1 MPNLHRLKW
10 YGALALGA
18 AFVLAGLFIAVTRD
32 AGGWLVVAF
41 FGLVV
46 AMAVHELWP
55 ELIEG
60 KFTPPE
66 TILNRFPGPVSLM
79 TPRRK
84 QIFILLATVVFGGCA
99 LWMALN
105 WDFSGL
111 ERFFM
116 WLGALACAVAVPF
129 LLLPIVRGSALRL
142 DREGFEVFQGLRR
155 SRFRW
160 NENGE
165 FSVADVGAPIVIF
178 NNTTIGHGTVAGI
191 NQTIV
196 GYSGALPATYGMDA
210 WSLASLLNEW
220 RTRALAIRPPAS
232 RSGQAP

>member
-1 MPNLHRLKW
+1 MPDLHRIKW
-10 YGALALGA
+10 YGALAIGG

-41 FGLVV
+41 FGFVV

-60 KFTPPE
+60 KFISPE
-66 TILNRFPGPVSLM
+66 TILGRFPGPVSLR

-84 QIFILLATVVFGGCA
+84 QIFILIAMIVFGGCA
-99 LWMALN
+99 LWMALY

-116 WLGALACAVAVPF
+116 WLGALGCAVAVPF
-129 LLLPIVRGSALRL
+129 LLLPMVRGSTLRL
-142 DREGFEVFQGLRR
+142 DREGFEVFQGLKR
-155 SRFRW
+155 SGFRW
-160 NENGE
+160 DETGA
-165 FSVADVGAPIVIF
+165 FSVTDVGAPIVVF
-178 NNTTIGHGTVAGI
+178 NNTAIDHGTVAGI
-191 NQTIV
+191 NQTMI
-196 GYSGALPATYGMDA
+196 GYSGALPDTYGMDA

-220 RTRALAIRPPAS
+220 RTRALATQPPGS
-232 RSGQAP
+232 QSHPAP